1 MLKKYSVTFAGQIL
15 VYIAG
20 FLLIPIIVKT
30 SGTEVYGAYVIII
43 SFLGILTGVSS
54 LGTGFLVKRFLP
66 SIDNK
71 EERANIFYPQ
81 FYFNILSSILLGII
95 AFLSFSIIEEYFLGG
110 DVDFDEYLVVLYLI
124 LYVLYVQTTDVFRYT
139 HKVNLFNISTTLY
152 PYIFLVVIIF
162 WYRFDATITIN
173 NLIISQVI
181 ALSVVF
187 IFLLVPLIKTVSF
200 KLTWYKKYTFFKDI
214 KYGFPLMIVVIFE
227 LIISVS
233 DRYVI
238 ASYMNLDSVAYY
250 TIAYSVGSI
259 PFILPKVIGIVL
271 PPIMSKL
278 KDKNGGHDEVSLMIN
293 LAVLIFSIFLI
304 PFIFGVMV
312 LGEPLLSLYTNKE
325 TAVAA
330 AGLLPIIALAI
341 FFYGIGSIL
350 SSILFV
356 DMKTKKILLS
366 NTAAGLLNLIA
377 NIILFSIISDI
388 YVAAWTTFFSYAL
401 YLILIYRFIGKGY
414 KVNLFGKKT
423 IMIILSSVIM
433 ALVLYFMSA
442 LHFNFYTIEGLVFGV
457 VIGCIVYIV
466 SLFTSRAIVYK
477 DILLL
482 IGKNSIELE
491 SK

>member
-1 MLKKYSVTFAGQIL
+1 VLKKYSVTFAGQIL

-30 SGTEVYGAYVIII
+30 SGTEVYGAYVIIV

-81 FYFNILSSILLGII
+81 FYFNILSAILLGII
-95 AFLSFSIIEEYFLGG
+95 AFLSFSIIEEHLLGV

-124 LYVLYVQTTDVFRYT
+124 LYILYTQTTDVFRYT

-152 PYIFLVVIIF
+152 PYIFLIIIVL
-162 WYRFDATITIN
+162 WYRFDEIITIN
-173 NLIISQVI
+173 TLIISQII
-181 ALSVVF
+181 ALAVVF
-187 IFLLVPLIKTVSF
+187 VSLLLPSIKSVSF
-200 KLTWYKKYTFFKDI
+200 KLTWYKKYTFIKDI

-238 ASYMNLDSVAYY
+238 ASYMDLDSVAFY
-250 TIAYSVGSI
+250 TIAYSVSSI
-259 PFILPKVIGIVL
+259 PLLLPKVIGIVL

-278 KDKNGGHDEVSLMIN
+278 KDKGGKDKIALMIN
-293 LAVLIFSIFLI
+293 SAL
-304 PFIFGVMV
+304 FIFCMIIFPFTIGVIM
-312 LGEPLLSLYTNKE
+312 LGDPLLSLYTNKE
-325 TAVAA
+325 TAAAA
-330 AGLLPIIALAI
+330 AGLLPIITMAI
-341 FFYGIGSIL
+341 FFYGVGSIL

-356 DMKTKKILLS
+356 DMKTKSIFLANS
-366 NTAAGLLNLIA
+366 VAGLLNLIA
-377 NIILFSIISDI
+377 NIVIFSIINDI
-388 YVAAWTTFFSYAL
+388 YVAAWTTFCSYFLYMVLIYSQINKEYVIKLLNIKIVKIALSSFIMAMAL
-401 YLILIYRFIGKGY
+401 YFIKSL
-414 KVNLFGKKT
+414 NFD
-423 IMIILSSVIM
+423 
-433 ALVLYFMSA
+433 
-442 LHFNFYTIEGLVFGV
+442 FYTIEGLVFGV
-457 VIGCIVYIV
+457 VIGCVVYIG
-466 SLFTSRAIVYK
+466 SLFVSRAIVYK

-491 SK
+491 SE

>member
-30 SGTEVYGAYVIII
+30 SGTEVYGAYVFII

-173 NLIISQVI
+173 NLIISQII

-214 KYGFPLMIVVIFE
+214 K
-227 LIISVS
+227 
-233 DRYVI
+233 
-238 ASYMNLDSVAYY
+238 N
-250 TIAYSVGSI
+250 
-259 PFILPKVIGIVL
+259 
-271 PPIMSKL
+271 
-278 KDKNGGHDEVSLMIN
+278 IN
-293 LAVLIFSIFLI
+293 I
-304 PFIFGVMV
+304 
-312 LGEPLLSLYTNKE
+312 
-325 TAVAA
+325 
-330 AGLLPIIALAI
+330 
-341 FFYGIGSIL
+341 
-350 SSILFV
+350 
-356 DMKTKKILLS
+356 D
-366 NTAAGLLNLIA
+366 
-377 NIILFSIISDI
+377 
-388 YVAAWTTFFSYAL
+388 
-401 YLILIYRFIGKGY
+401 
-414 KVNLFGKKT
+414 
-423 IMIILSSVIM
+423 
-433 ALVLYFMSA
+433 
-442 LHFNFYTIEGLVFGV
+442 H
-457 VIGCIVYIV
+457 
-466 SLFTSRAIVYK
+466 
-477 DILLL
+477 
-482 IGKNSIELE
+482 
-491 SK
+491 

>member
-30 SGTEVYGAYVIII
+30 SGTEVYGAYVIIV

-95 AFLSFSIIEEYFLGG
+95 AFLSFSIIEEYLLGG

-124 LYVLYVQTTDVFRYT
+124 LYILYTQTTDVFRYT

-152 PYIFLVVIIF
+152 PYIFLIIIVL
-162 WYRFDATITIN
+162 WYRFDEIITIN
-173 NLIISQVI
+173 TLIISQII
-181 ALSVVF
+181 ALAVVF
-187 IFLLVPLIKTVSF
+187 VSLLLPSIKSVSF
-200 KLTWYKKYTFFKDI
+200 KLTWYKKYTFIKDI

-238 ASYMNLDSVAYY
+238 ASYMDLDSVAFY
-250 TIAYSVGSI
+250 TIAYSVSSI
-259 PFILPKVIGIVL
+259 PLLLPKVIGIVL

-278 KDKNGGHDEVSLMIN
+278 KDKGEQDKVESMIN

-304 PFIFGVMV
+304 PFIFGVIM
-312 LGEPLLSLYTNKE
+312 LGDPLLSLYANKE
-325 TAVAA
+325 TAVAVS
-330 AGLLPIIALAI
+330 GLLPIISMAI

-356 DMKTKKILLS
+356 DMKTKKILLVS
-366 NTAAGLLNLIA
+366 TVVGLLNLIA
-377 NIILFSIISDI
+377 NIAIFSIIANI
-388 YVAAWTTFFSYAL
+388 YVAAWTTFCSYFLYMVLIYSQINKEYVIELLNIKIIKIALASVVMAAVL
-401 YLILIYRFIGKGY
+401 YLM
-414 KVNLFGKKT
+414 N
-423 IMIILSSVIM
+423 
-433 ALVLYFMSA
+433 ALN
-442 LHFNFYTIEGLVFGV
+442 FNFYTIEGLLFGV
-457 VIGCIVYIV
+457 IVGCIVYFA
-466 SLFTSRAIVYK
+466 SLFVSKVITYK
-477 DILLL
+477 DLVLL
-482 IGKNSIELE
+482 IDQK
-491 SK
+491 